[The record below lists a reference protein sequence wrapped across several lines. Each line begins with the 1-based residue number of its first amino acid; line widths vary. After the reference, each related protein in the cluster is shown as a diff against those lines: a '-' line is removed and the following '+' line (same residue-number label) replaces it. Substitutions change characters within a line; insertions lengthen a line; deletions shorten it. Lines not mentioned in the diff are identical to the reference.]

1 MAVSKVSKEIK
12 TLLEMVEDQQH
23 MKNPQ
28 SVIDQRARCL
38 FHAAEMNQ
46 TQLNFMDEVR
56 FVLESGLEWN
66 KK

>member
-1 MAVSKVSKEIK
+1 MAVGKEIK
-12 TLLEMVEDQQH
+12 TLLELVEDQQH

-28 SVIDQRARCL
+28 SVIDQRAKCL
-38 FHAAEMNQ
+38 LHASEMNE